1 MTIAVNPFPKF
12 KKKLIQIFR
21 IFLFQAKF
29 IFECLVS
36 EPGPFNLVCW
46 IVQVHTYVCQF
57 QAFHS
62 IAKCVAALTVMSPN
76 EATNV
81 VNQFVNDVKV

>member
-1 MTIAVNPFPKF
+1 MI
-12 KKKLIQIFR
+12 L
-21 IFLFQAKF
+21 
-29 IFECLVS
+29 
-36 EPGPFNLVCW
+36 
-46 IVQVHTYVCQF
+46 F

-81 VNQFVNDVKV
+81 VNQFVNDVKVGMG